1 MKLITNYIAMKI
13 KHLAYSKRGG
23 YYQTPSIQMFSFLVE
38 QTVLNGS
45 NQNPLESN
53 APEGYNVDEDEIN
66 W

>member
-13 KHLAYSKRGG
+13 KYLTYSERSRV
-23 YYQTPSIQMFSFLVE
+23 YQTPSIQMFSFLVE

-45 NQNPLESN
+45 NLNPLESD
-53 APEGYNVDEDEIN
+53 APEGYNVDKDDFN